1 MIRDS
6 ANTQFVRTM
15 GNVEVSFFVV
25 KKEKTYMKK
34 FKKTAKQG
42 LDGCNI
48 EITLNGMY
56 GEISIKDR
64 PLISLLGTPYGSI
77 KCANGVAKVSFNFP
91 KFIHED
97 NVNPF
102 RPTSELTVRMLKG
115 SLEEQLKGIFG
126 DIELNKLKSIE
137 VNITQKVCGSQTCE
151 QVNHVLRLLNASM
164 LSKRADKQ
172 NKLFVNASKD
182 NNHKMCVTGTVSHS
196 VNGRY
201 VVKCYNKHFHALR
214 EGVTDC
220 KVTEGLLRIEII
232 MQKRT
237 LVKLFQDKLS
247 ISDILQIESLIAIM
261 NEYKNIYINEILNGY
276 VAHCVEASADKI
288 FEELQKA
295 TTAHFITE
303 TIAKN
308 KEIIYD
314 VEILRKGL
322 KKYYKLKN
330 MPDNSRVIV
339 YKLAKKYGI
348 PTDVIATLEEF
359 AKSCG

>member
-1 MIRDS
+1 
-6 ANTQFVRTM
+6 
-15 GNVEVSFFVV
+15 
-25 KKEKTYMKK
+25 MKK
-34 FKKTAKQG
+34 FRKTGKQG
-42 LDGCNI
+42 LDGCNF
-48 EITLNGMY
+48 EITLNGLY

-64 PLISLLGTPYGSI
+64 PLHSLLGTPLGSI
-77 KCANGVAKVSFNFP
+77 RCANGIAKVSFNFP
-91 KFIHED
+91 EFIHEN

-102 RPTSELTVRMLKG
+102 QPTSKFTVKMLKY

-126 DIELNKLKSIE
+126 DISVNKLTSIE
-137 VNITQKVCGSQTCE
+137 VNITQKVCGAQTSE
-151 QVNHVLRLLNASM
+151 HINDVLRLLDASM
-164 LSKRADKQ
+164 LSKNPNKQ
-172 NKLFVNASKD
+172 NKSYANGSED
-182 NNHKMCVTGTVSHS
+182 NIYKRCVTGFISHPVS
-196 VNGRY
+196 GRY
-201 VVKCYNKHFHALR
+201 RIKAYNKYLESLK
-214 EGVTDC
+214 EGITDC
-220 KVTEGLLRIEII
+220 EMSKGLLRIEIV

-247 ISDILQIESLIAIM
+247 ISDIFQTESLLTIM
-261 NEYKNIYINEILNGY
+261 NEYKHIYINEILNGY
-276 VAHCVEASADKI
+276 VAHCIDYCADRI

-339 YKLAKKYGI
+339 HKLAKKYEI

>member
-1 MIRDS
+1 
-6 ANTQFVRTM
+6 
-15 GNVEVSFFVV
+15 
-25 KKEKTYMKK
+25 MKK
-34 FKKTAKQG
+34 LKKTAKQG

-48 EITLNGMY
+48 EIVLNGMY
-56 GEISIKDR
+56 GDISIKDR
-64 PLISLLGTPYGSI
+64 PLFSLLGTSYGSV
-77 KCANGVAKVSFNFP
+77 KCANGVAKVDFNFP
-91 KFIHED
+91 KFIHET

-102 RPTSELTVRMLKG
+102 QPTSEFKVKILKR

-126 DIELNKLKSIE
+126 DITVNKIKTIE
-137 VNITQKVCGSQTCE
+137 VNISQKVCGPQTCE

-172 NKLFVNASKD
+172 NKLYVNASKD
-182 NNHKMCVTGTVSHS
+182 NNYKMCVTGTVSHS

-201 VVKCYNKHFHALR
+201 VVKCYNKHFQALR
-214 EGVTDC
+214 DGVTNC
-220 KVTEGLLRIEII
+220 KATEGLLRIEII

-237 LVKLFQDKLS
+237 LIKLFKDKLS
-247 ISDILQIESLIAIM
+247 ISDILQIDSLLAIM
-261 NEYKNIYINEILNGY
+261 NEYKKIYINEILNGY
-276 VAHCVEASADKI
+276 VAHCIDASADKI

-295 TTAHFITE
+295 TTSNFITE

-314 VEILRKGL
+314 VEILRRGL
-322 KKYYKLKN
+322 KKYYKFKN

-339 YKLAKKYGI
+339 HKLAKKYEI
-348 PTDVIATLEEF
+348 PTDVMATLEEF

>member
-1 MIRDS
+1 
-6 ANTQFVRTM
+6 
-15 GNVEVSFFVV
+15 
-25 KKEKTYMKK
+25 MKK
-34 FKKTAKQG
+34 LKKTAKQG

-64 PLISLLGTPYGSI
+64 PLISPLGTPYGSI

-102 RPTSELTVRMLKG
+102 RPKSELTVKMLKG

-137 VNITQKVCGSQTCE
+137 VNITQKVCGAQTKE
-151 QVNHVLRLLNASM
+151 QVNHVLQLLNASM

-172 NKLFVNASKD
+172 NKLFVNSSKEND
-182 NNHKMCVTGTVSHS
+182 YKMCVTGAVPHS
-196 VNGRY
+196 VGGRY
-201 VVKCYNKHFHALR
+201 VVKCYNKHLQAVR
-214 EGVTDC
+214 EGETDS
-220 KVTEGLLRIEII
+220 KTTEGLLRIEII

-237 LVKLFQDKLS
+237 LVKLFKDKLS
-247 ISDILQIESLIAIM
+247 ISDILQMDSLLIIM
-261 NEYKNIYINEILNGY
+261 NEYKNIYINEVLNGY
-276 VAHCVEASADKI
+276 VAHCIDDCANKI

-322 KKYYKLKN
+322 KKYYKFKN
-330 MPDNSRVIV
+330 MPDNSRAIV
-339 YKLAKKYGI
+339 HKLAKKYEL